1 MKKLFLIAAF
11 AFAGISTAV
20 NAQDKKADEKKA
32 AGNEPNIQF
41 TETTF
46 DFGAV
51 EEGPD
56 YTHAF
61 KFKNTGKSPLII
73 NNVNTPCGC
82 TSPGWSKEPIMPG
95 KTGEITATFHSAGR
109 LGQFTKTL
117 SVQTNMGDGKDQFVT
132 IRGEV
137 KQKGEMPAKAAST
150 TAKPD
155 VKVEKK
161 DAAKDTKKKQ

>member
-1 MKKLFLIAAF
+1 MKKLLIVAAL
-11 AFAGISTAV
+11 AFAGISTSAF
-20 NAQDKKADEKKA
+20 AQDKKADKP
-32 AGNEPNIQF
+32 AGEPAIQF
-41 TETTF
+41 IETTH
-46 DFGAV
+46 DFGQV

-61 KFKNTGKSPLII
+61 KFKNTGKGDLII

-82 TSPGWSKEPIMPG
+82 TSPGWSKEPVKPG

-117 SVQTNMGDGKDQFVT
+117 SIQTNMGDGKDQFVT

-137 KQKGEMPAKAAST
+137 KEKGSMPAKT
-150 TAKPD
+150 GDAKPAT
-155 VKVEKK
+155 
-161 DAAKDTKKKQ
+161 DAKAKKQ

>member
-1 MKKLFLIAAF
+1 MKKLFIIAAL
-11 AFAGISTAV
+11 AFAGISTTAF
-20 NAQDKKADEKKA
+20 AQDKKAEKA
-32 AGNEPNIQF
+32 AGEPAIQF
-41 TETTF
+41 VETTY

-61 KFKNTGKSPLII
+61 KFKNTGTAPLII

-117 SVQTNMGDGKDQFVT
+117 SIQSNLGDGKDQFVT

-137 KQKGEMPAKAAST
+137 KEKGAMPAKPAVAPAT
-150 TAKPD
+150 NAKPA
-155 VKVEKK
+155 EKK
-161 DAAKDTKKKQ
+161 K